1 MNDDELKADAA
12 NGDTVSGDVMN
23 GGTVSDGD
31 AQGDAANND
40 AVRSDGAVQA
50 DDTQAEDTVQ
60 SDDASTDDAGATTA
74 DASALSTTADSTT
87 EDSTT
92 EAFAAEAPAADDA
105 PTESA
110 DSAAVSV
117 DTADAVDTDAVD
129 TDADADAQPA
139 ADGETSDGADAADAA
154 AGDDAGARA
163 VKEFSKSLRTLD
175 GKWYVLHTYSGYEK
189 RVKTNV
195 ESRVQSFGL
204 EDKIFQVE
212 VPMEEVEKHT
222 DKGKKVVTRVRIP
235 GYVLIRMW
243 PDENARR
250 IVRETEA
257 VTGFVGPTKDPAP
270 LSRKEVVRM
279 MAPMIAS
286 EALKEAGDR
295 PAVAKKRTVEVSYAV
310 GDQVTVS
317 DGPFATM
324 AAMVSDVEPTTQ
336 KLTVLVSI
344 FGRDTPVELGF
355 DQVEK
360 LV

>member
-1 MNDDELKADAA
+1 MNDELNFDSLDALPDIPGDDAQSAPAAEAAQHAEPQAAENPENAAIVQDDAEAAADGVDDTADATAVQDAAGSADDAAQPETVGSADAA
-12 NGDTVSGDVMN
+12 NGTEQSGA
-23 GGTVSDGD
+23 GD
-31 AQGDAANND
+31 EQP
-40 AVRSDGAVQA
+40 
-50 DDTQAEDTVQ
+50 
-60 SDDASTDDAGATTA
+60 DDAG
-74 DASALSTTADSTT
+74 SK
-87 EDSTT
+87 
-92 EAFAAEAPAADDA
+92 
-105 PTESA
+105 
-110 DSAAVSV
+110 
-117 DTADAVDTDAVD
+117 
-129 TDADADAQPA
+129 
-139 ADGETSDGADAADAA
+139 
-154 AGDDAGARA
+154 A

-204 EDKIFQVE
+204 EDKIFQIE

-222 DKGKKVVTRVRIP
+222 DKGKKVITRVRVP

-250 IVRETEA
+250 IVRETEG
-257 VTGFVGPTKDPAP
+257 VTGFVGPTKEPAP

-286 EALKEAGDR
+286 EALKEAGDK
-295 PAVAKKRTVEVSYAV
+295 PAAAKKRTVEVSYV
-310 GDQVTVS
+310 IGDQVTVI

-324 AAMVSDVEPTTQ
+324 AAVVSDVEPTTQ

-355 DQVEK
+355 EQVEK
-360 LV
+360 LD